1 MNLTAIIA
9 FIFVFGVLVAVHEFG
24 HFFVAKKA
32 GVLVREFAIGMGPK
46 LLSWRRNH
54 TAYTVRILPVGG
66 YVRMAGLDE
75 EADLDPGQRVRL
87 IFDDQ
92 KNIIKIDKRIDEF
105 GEGVPFQVD
114 TFDLSD
120 DLILTGFLNGD
131 ESSKMLSVHHDA
143 TNVESNGTEIQIAPR
158 DTWIQSAKV
167 YKRALI
173 NIAGPAMNFIL
184 ALVVFS
190 GLAFALPEV
199 TLNEPIVGTVQ
210 SNMPAK
216 EAGLRANDQIIAINN
231 QKMTTWEQVAT
242 TISNTP
248 NNKFVFSVLRNGNKI
263 KLNMTAKTVKIDG
276 VNRSLVG
283 ITART
288 YTDFGSRIKYGVL
301 TTSTTIQRIWYALSH
316 LFSGGFSLDK
326 LGGPVSIAKQTSTV
340 AKTGFL
346 GILAFMAMLSLNLG
360 IMNLIPIPAL
370 DGGKLVLN
378 AIEAVLR
385 RPLPASIEN
394 VVTIGGA
401 VFMFALMIA
410 VTINDLLR

>member
-9 FIFVFGVLVAVHEFG
+9 FIFVFGVLVTVHEFG
-24 HFFVAKKA
+24 HFFVAKKS

-46 LLSWRRNH
+46 LLSWHRNH
-54 TAYTVRILPVGG
+54 TAYTIRILPVGG

-75 EADLDPGQRVRL
+75 EADLDSGQRVRL
-87 IFDDQ
+87 TFDDQ
-92 KNIIKIDKRIDEF
+92 NHIIKIDKRIDEV
-105 GEGVPFQVD
+105 GDGVPFQVD
-114 TFDLSD
+114 KFDLSD
-120 DLILTGFLNGD
+120 ALILTGFLNGD
-131 ESSKMLSVHHDA
+131 DVSKTLDVHHDA
-143 TNVESNGTEIQIAPR
+143 TIVEINGTEIQIAPR
-158 DTWIQSAKV
+158 DSWIQSAKV

-210 SNMPAK
+210 NNMPARV
-216 EAGLRANDQIIAINN
+216 AGLRADDQIIAINN
-231 QKMTTWEQVAT
+231 HKTTTWEQVAT
-242 TISNTP
+242 TISDTS
-248 NNKFVFSVLRNGNKI
+248 NNHLIFYVLRNGNKI

-276 VNRSLVG
+276 INRSLVG
-283 ITART
+283 ITPRT
-288 YTDFGSRIKYGVL
+288 YTDFGSRIKYGFL

-316 LFSGGFSLDK
+316 LFSGGFSLNK
-326 LGGPVSIAKQTSTV
+326 LGGPVSIAKQTSTA

-346 GILAFMAMLSLNLG
+346 GILALMAMLSLNLG

-378 AIEAVLR
+378 AIEAILR
-385 RPLPASIEN
+385 RPLPASIES

-401 VFMFALMIA
+401 IVMFVLMIA

>member
-92 KNIIKIDKRIDEF
+92 KNIVKIDKRIDEF

-120 DLILTGFLNGD
+120 DLTLTGFLNGD
-131 ESSKMLSVHHDA
+131 ELSKTLAVHHDA
-143 TNVESNGTEIQIAPR
+143 TIIENNGTEIQIAPR

-210 SNMPAK
+210 NNMPAK
-216 EAGLRANDQIIAINN
+216 EAGLRADDQIIAINN
-231 QKMTTWEQVAT
+231 QKMSTWEQVAT

-401 VFMFALMIA
+401 IFMFVLMIA